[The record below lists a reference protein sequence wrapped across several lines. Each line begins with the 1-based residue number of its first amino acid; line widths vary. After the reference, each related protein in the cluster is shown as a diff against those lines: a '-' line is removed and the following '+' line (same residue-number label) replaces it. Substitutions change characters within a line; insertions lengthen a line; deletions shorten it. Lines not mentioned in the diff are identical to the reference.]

1 MAVASAELADA
12 LAKLGHDLIRHALQ
26 CADVGELVELLAT
39 RLQAAGLP
47 LLRLSV
53 GSDLLHPTFE
63 GQGWRWRPATGI
75 VSEAYERQ
83 ESWDREPWLN
93 STVYYMIEHQ
103 VATLHLPLDDAAI
116 ARFPMLAAF
125 RDEGAV
131 DYLAFGEQLGDGLRL
146 GDSADVFVSFT
157 RSGPERFDEPT
168 VRLLRHLARA
178 MILATYSILTVQ
190 ASRTLLGI
198 YLGEDAAQ
206 RVLAGNV
213 VRGRTEPIEA
223 VIWYSDLADFTKLTD
238 ERPPKSV
245 LALLNDYASTIT
257 DELARH
263 GGNVLKFIG
272 DGVLAVFHASE
283 AGKAA
288 SCALAAVDG
297 VDRAVA
303 ELNEARRARGV
314 PVTEPYVALHRGELL
329 YGNFGSATRLDFTV
343 LGPAVNQASRIA
355 ALSRSLDQRVIVSQ
369 PFADT
374 LEPAARARLV
384 SLGRF
389 ALRGVHRPETLY
401 TLDPTA

>member
-1 MAVASAELADA
+1 MAVASTELADQ
-12 LAKLGHDLIRHALQ
+12 LARLGHELIEHALQ
-26 CADVGELVELLAT
+26 CADVAELVELMVAG
-39 RLQAAGLP
+39 LQAAGLP
-47 LLRLSV
+47 LLRVSV
-53 GSDLLHPTFE
+53 GSDLLHPVFE
-63 GQGWRWRPATGI
+63 GQGWRWRPGTGI
-75 VSEAYERQ
+75 VAEAYERQ
-83 ESWDREPWLN
+83 ESWDREPWLR
-93 STVYYMIEHQ
+93 STVHYMIEHQ

-116 ARFPMLAAF
+116 ERFPMLGQF

-157 RSGPERFDEPT
+157 RAGPALFDEATIQP
-168 VRLLRHLARA
+168 LRRLARA
-178 MILATYSILTVQ
+178 MILATYSILSVQ
-190 ASRTLLGI
+190 AARTLLGI

-223 VIWYSDLADFTKLTD
+223 VIWYSDLADFTKITD

-245 LALLNDYASTIT
+245 LALLNDYASVVT

-288 SCALAAVDG
+288 NCALAAVDG
-297 VDRAVA
+297 VGAAVA
-303 ELNEARRARGV
+303 ELNRARQVRGV
-314 PVTEPYVALHRGELL
+314 PVTELYLALHRGELL

-374 LEPAARARLV
+374 LEPAARERLV